1 MSSGNKSNKVAEQK
15 KAVEQKKS
23 TETTVK
29 KVVDKNIA
37 KKSTVTESTTLFI
50 SPALS
55 ATFWTIS
62 VVFVCAIIFGNYYYT
77 NFMVVDETTMARL
90 LRVLAVIFGLI
101 LSLAITLFTNK
112 GRALL
117 QFARQ
122 SYTELKKVI
131 WPTRQE
137 AVQTTFIVFV
147 AVTVVSLFLY
157 LCDIIFLQ
165 IVRLFTL

>member
-1 MSSGNKSNKVAEQK
+1 MSSGKKSNKVAEETN
-15 KAVEQKKS
+15 AVEQKKNV
-23 TETTVK
+23 TVTSK
-29 KVVDKNIA
+29 KNADKTIA
-37 KKSTVTESTTLFI
+37 KKPADAAALYI
-50 SPALS
+50 SPTLS
-55 ATFWTIS
+55 AIFWTIS
-62 VVFVCAIIFGNYYYT
+62 VVLVCAIIFGNYYYT
-77 NFMVVDETTMARL
+77 NFVVVDETTMARL
-90 LRVLAVIFGLI
+90 VRVLAVIFGLV
-101 LSLAITLFTNK
+101 LSIAITLLTNK

-137 AVQTTFIVFV
+137 AVQTTFIVFI

-157 LCDIIFLQ
+157 LCDIVFLQ

>member
-1 MSSGNKSNKVAEQK
+1 
-15 KAVEQKKS
+15 
-23 TETTVK
+23 
-29 KVVDKNIA
+29 
-37 KKSTVTESTTLFI
+37 
-50 SPALS
+50 
-55 ATFWTIS
+55 
-62 VVFVCAIIFGNYYYT
+62 
-77 NFMVVDETTMARL
+77 MARL
-90 LRVLAVIFGLI
+90 VRVLAVIFGLV
-101 LSLAITLFTNK
+101 LSIAITLLTNK

-137 AVQTTFIVFV
+137 AVQTTFIVFI

-157 LCDIIFLQ
+157 LCDIVFLQ

>member
-1 MSSGNKSNKVAEQK
+1 MSSGKKSNKVAEETN
-15 KAVEQKKS
+15 AVEQKKNV
-23 TETTVK
+23 TVTSK
-29 KVVDKNIA
+29 KNADKTIA
-37 KKSTVTESTTLFI
+37 KKPADAAALYI
-50 SPALS
+50 SPTLS
-55 ATFWTIS
+55 AFFWTIS
-62 VVFVCAIIFGNYYYT
+62 VVLVCAIIFGNYYYT
-77 NFMVVDETTMARL
+77 NFVVVDETTMAHL
-90 LRVLAVIFGLI
+90 VRVLAVIFGLV
-101 LSLAITLFTNK
+101 LSIAITLLTNK

-157 LCDIIFLQ
+157 LCDIVFLQ

>member
-1 MSSGNKSNKVAEQK
+1 MSSGKKGNKVAEQTN
-15 KAVEQKKS
+15 AVDQKKDV
-23 TETTVK
+23 TVTSK
-29 KVVDKNIA
+29 KTADKTIA
-37 KKSTVTESTTLFI
+37 KKPAAADAALFI

-62 VVFVCAIIFGNYYYT
+62 VVLVCAIIFGNYYYT
-77 NFMVVDETTMARL
+77 NFVVVDETTMARL
-90 LRVLAVIFGLI
+90 VRVLAVIFGLI
-101 LSLAITLFTNK
+101 LSIAITLLTNK
-112 GRALL
+112 GRTLL

-157 LCDIIFLQ
+157 LCDIVFLQ

>member
-1 MSSGNKSNKVAEQK
+1 MSSGKKSNKVAEETN
-15 KAVEQKKS
+15 AVEQKKNV
-23 TETTVK
+23 TVTSK
-29 KVVDKNIA
+29 KNADKTIA
-37 KKSTVTESTTLFI
+37 KKPADAAALYI
-50 SPALS
+50 SPTLS
-55 ATFWTIS
+55 AIFWTIS
-62 VVFVCAIIFGNYYYT
+62 VVLVCAIIFGNYYYT
-77 NFMVVDETTMARL
+77 NFVVVDETTMARL
-90 LRVLAVIFGLI
+90 VRVLAVIFGLV
-101 LSLAITLFTNK
+101 LSIAITLLTNK

-157 LCDIIFLQ
+157 LCDIVFLQ